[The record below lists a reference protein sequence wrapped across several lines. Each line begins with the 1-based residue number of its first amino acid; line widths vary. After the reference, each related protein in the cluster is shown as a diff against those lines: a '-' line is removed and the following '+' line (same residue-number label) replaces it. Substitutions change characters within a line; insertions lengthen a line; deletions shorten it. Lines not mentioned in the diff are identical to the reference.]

1 MAYATVKDLIKA
13 SLREIGV
20 LGAGDALKDSV
31 ADIAFEVF
39 ADLIDALKIDRLAL
53 FTSDGFP
60 FVLSNGVASYA
71 VGPGQTFNMDRP
83 DWIDTATVTRSTDV
97 PTFEY
102 EMDGPLEDEEWAAI
116 RMKGLTDSLPRAFQY
131 RPTFPYGEIEI
142 WPVPNVSTLGMIL
155 YAPVTLVEPP
165 TLATALSLAPG
176 YRRMLRTNLA
186 VELASGAFTRAIS
199 PLLVKRAIESKADV
213 LGNNIEPIIRTPD
226 PCLNA
231 WGGQAGSRYNIRT
244 NGYNK

>member
-1 MAYATVKDLIKA
+1 MAYATVKDLIGA

-39 ADLIDALKIDRLAL
+39 QDLIDALKIDKLAL
-53 FTSDGFP
+53 FTSDGFT
-60 FVLSNGVASYA
+60 FALSNGVATYA
-71 VGPGQTFNMDRP
+71 VGPAQTFNMDRP
-83 DWIDTATVTRSTDV
+83 DWIDSAAVTRSTDV

-102 EMDGPLEDEEWAAI
+102 DMDGPLEDEEWNAI
-116 RMKGLTDSLPRAFQY
+116 RMKTLTDALPRAFQY
-131 RPTFPYGEIEI
+131 RPTFPYGELNI
-142 WPVPNVSTLGMIL
+142 WPVPNVSTLSIVL

-165 TLATALSLAPG
+165 TLATLLSLPPG
-176 YRRMLRTNLA
+176 YRRMLRTNLG
-186 VELASGAFTRAIS
+186 VELASGAFMRAVS
-199 PLLVKRAIESKADV
+199 PLLVKRAIDSKAAV

-226 PCLNA
+226 PCMNA